1 MKSKFFI
8 LIMSAFFF
16 AALSLSAQT
25 GKDKKNSD
33 PSVSMNKGENRLTV
47 RSTEEIQKGVQVDTK
62 SVEEI
67 INNAALCKYSVK
79 LKDPAI
85 FKEQGVCWGKNSG
98 PAVSD
103 NKITVTGYNET
114 VMNGEMTGLDS
125 NTKYYVRA
133 YVTTTAGPVYGKEL
147 SFTTA
152 SGSVNSTYWIRR
164 R

>member
-8 LIMSAFFF
+8 LIMFAFFF
-16 AALSLSAQT
+16 ATLNLSAQT
-25 GKDKKNSD
+25 GNDKKNGD
-33 PSVSMNKGENRLTV
+33 PSVSMSKGENRLSV
-47 RSTEEIQKGVQVDTK
+47 KIAEETQKGVQVDTK

-67 INNAALCKYSVK
+67 VGNAALCKYSVK

-85 FKEQGVCWGKNSG
+85 FKEQGVCWAKNPG

-114 VMNGEMTGLDS
+114 VMNGDMTGLDS
-125 NTKYYVRA
+125 DTKYYVRA
-133 YVTTTAGPVYGKEL
+133 YITTTAGTVYGKEL

>member
-8 LIMSAFFF
+8 LLMTVFFF
-16 AALSLSAQT
+16 AAFNLSAQT
-25 GKDKKNSD
+25 GKDKKTGENG
-33 PSVSMNKGENRLTV
+33 VSMSKGENKLSV
-47 RSTEEIQKGVQVDTK
+47 KSSEETPKGVQVDTK

-67 INNAALCKYSVK
+67 IGSAALCKYSVK

-85 FKEQGVCWGKNSG
+85 FKEHGVCWGKNSG
-98 PAVSD
+98 PAITD
-103 NKITVTGYNET
+103 NKTSVTELNES
-114 VMNGEMTGLDS
+114 VVNGEMTGLDAS
-125 NTKYYVRA
+125 TKYYVRA
-133 YVTTTAGPVYGKEL
+133 YVTTTAGTVYGKEL